1 MHEQPSPNMG
11 YATAVVLLL
20 LAALARLQP
29 ALCSDNTTDSLQ
41 ATIAEQSQKL
51 TQLETVIMK
60 QAGKQI
66 KADAML
72 ERLTAAVGSLQT
84 QLQTGVSQGGT

>member
-1 MHEQPSPNMG
+1 MQEEPSPIMG
-11 YATAVVLLL
+11 CATAVVSLL
-20 LAALARLQP
+20 LAALACLQP

-60 QAGKQI
+60 QAGKLV

-72 ERLTAAVGSLQT
+72 ERLAAAVGSLQT

>member
-60 QAGKQI
+60 QAGKLI

>member
-1 MHEQPSPNMG
+1 VHEQPSPNMG

>member
-1 MHEQPSPNMG
+1 MG

-60 QAGKQI
+60 QAGKLIQ
-66 KADAML
+66 ADAML

>member
-20 LAALARLQP
+20 LAALAYLQP

-60 QAGKQI
+60 QAGKLI

-72 ERLTAAVGSLQT
+72 ERLTAAVGSLQM